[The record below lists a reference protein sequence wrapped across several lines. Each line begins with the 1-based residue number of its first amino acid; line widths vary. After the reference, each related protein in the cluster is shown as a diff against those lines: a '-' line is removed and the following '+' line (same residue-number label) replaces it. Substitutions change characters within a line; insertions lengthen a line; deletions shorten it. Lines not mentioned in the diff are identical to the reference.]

1 MVAAVADFTPR
12 FPQRGKLKKSALGEN
27 WQVEL
32 TRTSDILSTLA
43 QEREGVSTI
52 AFKAEMDSQE
62 GLENAK
68 KLLIE
73 KGVDAV
79 CYNLLDDAKSFGGEE
94 NTVTFITR
102 EEQIDLGR
110 HTKIDLAEKILHH
123 AQACSL

>member
-1 MVAAVADFTPR
+1 
-12 FPQRGKLKKSALGEN
+12 
-27 WQVEL
+27 
-32 TRTSDILSTLA
+32 
-43 QEREGVSTI
+43 
-52 AFKAEMDSQE
+52 KAEMDSQE